1 MKLREH
7 DAITSKSD
15 MFRVDP
21 RALVID
27 PGFNVRN
34 LDSPDAREALDALKA
49 SIKVEGVQVAL
60 EVRLIDD
67 KLIVVSGHRRHR
79 AVMELIAEGNDIA
92 TVPAVAEPRS
102 INDAERTARLITLN
116 SGEPLSALEKAEVI
130 RRLLNFG
137 WSREKIQARFG
148 YKSVQTINN
157 YELLLSAPAI
167 VHDAVSNGEI
177 SASEATA
184 MVRAHG
190 PVGTTKAFQAAR
202 ATATANGK
210 TKITKATVVPRTTP
224 LSEPG
229 KPRYGAMLDTALS
242 ALTNVVANGYGARA
256 MADAYI
262 AQSSATISELLD
274 WLIVFQDALRE
285 KEESK
290 QRPIMIIE
298 TVESIAVDETVGN
311 ESAF

>member
-7 DAITSKSD
+7 GAITSKSD

-34 LDSPDAREALDALKA
+34 LDSPDAREALDSLKA

-116 SGEPLSALEKAEVI
+116 SGEPLSSLEKAEVI

-137 WSREKIQARFG
+137 WSREKIQTRFG

-167 VHDAVSNGEI
+167 VHEAVSNGEI

-202 ATATANGK
+202 ATATAKGK
-210 TKITKATVVPRTTP
+210 TKITKATTAPRTTP
-224 LSEPG
+224 SKEPG
-229 KPRYGAMLDTALS
+229 KPRYGAMLDTALR
-242 ALTNVVANGYGARA
+242 ALTDIAEHGYGARA

-262 AQSSATISELLD
+262 AQSSTTISELLD

-285 KEESK
+285 KEERK
-290 QRPIMIIE
+290 QQPIMIIE
-298 TVESIAVDETVGN
+298 NVEPVAGEASKT
-311 ESAF
+311 ESVF